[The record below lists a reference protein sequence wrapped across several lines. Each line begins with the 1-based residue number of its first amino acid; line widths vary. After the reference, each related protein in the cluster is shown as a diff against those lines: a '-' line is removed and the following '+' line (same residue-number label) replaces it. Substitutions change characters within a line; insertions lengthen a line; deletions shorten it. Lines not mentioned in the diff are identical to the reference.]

1 MARYRH
7 KAIGGLVKMLMIM
20 TITIVK
26 KGGHWPRCPG
36 QRTPFQVE
44 QWDCLPPR
52 PHYHILQSP
61 LLILHSALEPS
72 LWWFIDANLIFW
84 RFVSVKFA
92 PDIFQTL
99 LGWIG
104 SSVKTDRRPNNHQKL
119 IKIVSFGC
127 PGSAFDCMALNIK
140 WKDVFFHLGT
150 RSVWNGLYAVNDQ
163 QQCLMVAQILLN
175 SVLFKVASLHYNW
188 TVVPMKWLG
197 QLY

>member
-104 SSVKTDRRPNNHQKL
+104 SYVKTDL
-119 IKIVSFGC
+119 WS
-127 PGSAFDCMALNIK
+127 SALMLLVLNSRCLSRDDDPITIRN
-140 WKDVFFHLGT
+140 WLRLFHLAALE
-150 RSVWNGLYAVNDQ
+150 VHLIAW
-163 QQCLMVAQILLN
+163 
-175 SVLFKVASLHYNW
+175 H
-188 TVVPMKWLG
+188 
-197 QLY
+197 